1 MENKQTAVE
10 WLKLQLETYGDP
22 QYCELT
28 WKELDELCEQAKEME
43 LAQRIDDYT
52 NGHIDREKNLLRLP
66 KRNTSSLPIDEDMTD
81 WDEDMT
87 DWDATLNDGLED
99 L

>member
-1 MENKQTAVE
+1 MKLMENNKTAVE
-10 WLKLQLETYGDP
+10 WYWDKIKSHFEHDGDLYEVACMTY
-22 QYCELT
+22 EI
-28 WKELDELCEQAKEME
+28 AKDKE

-81 WDEDMT
+81 WDV
-87 DWDATLNDGLED
+87 TLNDGLEN